1 MTRVMMLAGLEEV
14 YSAEGAECDCCGLTS
29 ARVKTLTPKEVGGG
43 GKSFLF
49 YLNAHC
55 LNY

>member
-14 YSAEGAECDCCGLTS
+14 YSAEGAACDCCGLTS